1 MKGIIVAAG
10 YGTRFL
16 PVTKTVPK
24 ELLPVGLKPSIAY
37 IVDEFVASGVTDI
50 IIISSRR
57 KKALEDYFDR
67 EIEMEGVFAK
77 EGAAAKLSLIAPPA
91 ARIAFVR
98 QSTMM
103 GTGHALLQVKN
114 LVGGEPCVVAYPD
127 DLVVGGRPLAL
138 QLIDV
143 YRATG
148 KCVLSTIFEPGDVSR
163 YGIVDPEPDGVGVR
177 GFVEKPAKGT
187 EPSHEVSIGRYLY
200 TPEFFDYVEEGWA
213 KHGGGRI
220 LPHLRLGKDDRGRQ
234 GRVQADGGHAPRY
247 GRPRRIP
254 GGSPSTTPP
263 AIRRSSRRWTLSWR
277 RTRRAGTK
285 ERASDDRRHR
295 HRRNDDEDRRPR
307 GSEGE
312 DMRHRQGER
321 PRGLGG
327 RGHRQVPLGR
337 Q

>member
-37 IVDEFVASGVTDI
+37 IVDEFVASGITDI

-98 QSTMM
+98 QATMM

-114 LVGGEPCVVAYPD
+114 LIGGEPCVVAYPD

-200 TPEFFDYVEEGWA
+200 TPEFFDYIEEGWT
-213 KHGGGRI
+213 KHG
-220 LPHLRLGKDDRGRQ
+220 
-234 GRVQADGGHAPRY
+234 
-247 GRPRRIP
+247 
-254 GGSPSTTPP
+254 
-263 AIRRSSRRWTLSWR
+263 
-277 RTRRAGTK
+277 
-285 ERASDDRRHR
+285 
-295 HRRNDDEDRRPR
+295 
-307 GSEGE
+307 EGE
-312 DMRHRQGER
+312 YYHTYALER
-321 PRGLGG
+321 MIEAGKVAFKRTEGARLDTGDPAGYLEAVLYNAARDPALKPTLDAFVASYAAGG
-327 RGHRQVPLGR
+327 NEGAGKR
-337 Q
+337 